1 MASWKRRGALSRAAK
16 DLDFMVIQGRGEVQ
30 RSKRVA
36 FQWRAL
42 QKYKMDCNLKVLL
55 FPSSCKSTP
64 STRQLQNP
72 PMFGHFEMS
81 DSSELL
87 GYKEQTDNNCFFC
100 ILSQLNC
107 LTIDST
113 GERADVQECSKSSE
127 YTTAKKGTLAK
138 VYNKRIV
145 GNDPL
150 FFGLLLNL
158 IFFFQ

>member
-1 MASWKRRGALSRAAK
+1 
-16 DLDFMVIQGRGEVQ
+16 
-30 RSKRVA
+30 
-36 FQWRAL
+36 
-42 QKYKMDCNLKVLL
+42 MDCNLKVLL
-55 FPSSCKSTP
+55 FPSSRKSTP

-113 GERADVQECSKSSE
+113 GERADVQERSKSSD
-127 YTTAKKGTLAK
+127 TPQP
-138 VYNKRIV
+138 KRE
-145 GNDPL
+145 L
-150 FFGLLLNL
+150 
-158 IFFFQ
+158 